1 MMDQRARSPKNC
13 SSAAMP
19 TSGGGCS
26 GSPAAGGVAGV
37 GSTKT
42 GRKFEE
48 LVMEVTSEL
57 DGNDMI
63 VAEHVVV
70 EDSSCKA

>member
-1 MMDQRARSPKNC
+1 M
-13 SSAAMP
+13 
-19 TSGGGCS
+19 
-26 GSPAAGGVAGV
+26 AGV

-70 EDSSCKA
+70 EDTSSKA